1 MKKLA
6 IFALLLCFISPL
18 WAMPP
23 MPGSGL
29 THDGSIREID
39 ELPATSFFN
48 SDSPASSD
56 SGVML
61 RSAKYPVS
69 VSSTGN
75 KKILVILAEF
85 PGETRTVHSIKRDE
99 DITEDFP
106 ALTFRSGHTA
116 DYYKKILET
125 GSGLTMKQYYLDQ
138 SRNKLNL
145 SFHILGP
152 YMANHC
158 YAYYGENDLSPHNFN
173 NDKYPY
179 ILVKEMLD
187 QAAADPGAPS
197 DLDGC
202 TVIIIHSGPGEEAG
216 TSNPPLNE
224 DAEFCIW
231 SHRDTLKKHDID
243 PIDVNGTTYNSYL
256 IVPEYNY
263 YHGDYEATIGVFCHE
278 FGHVIGLPDAYDTN
292 YSTTGV
298 GQWSLMGGGS
308 WGSVGTD
315 GFSPGSDPAPFMA
328 WERLALGWI
337 DEEEI
342 ELESG
347 ESAPYE
353 FSNINDASKVLTVKL
368 TDDQYLLFEGK
379 ARNKPG
385 TGMYVMETGLMVT
398 QIHKGI
404 LEKYWTA
411 NRINNGS
418 GRPHGAMVV
427 EAKAENYKANGL
439 GNLWRSGHTEANRF
453 TTEALFRA
461 STVTSLKPAKNV
473 ATASA
478 FLIGILAAW
487 YKKRKKLCALIA
499 IIALATFISTGC
511 VISSGGGGTY
521 DVGPNTNY
529 YMSTTNVH
537 SKTGISGITISNI
550 NCNSDGSGS
559 FVISRE

>member
-48 SDSPASSD
+48 SDSPAPSD

-75 KKILVILAEF
+75 KKILVILAYYQDLPF
-85 PGETRTVHSIKRDE
+85 NYDTGSSATHNV
-99 DITEDFP
+99 
-106 ALTFRSGHTA
+106 
-116 DYYKKILET
+116 DYYTDLLQ

-145 SFHILGP
+145 SFRMVGPYEADHDYAWYGANDLAGNDVRAANLVYEMLGKADADLGP
-152 YMANHC
+152 SE
-158 YAYYGENDLSPHNFN
+158 G
-173 NDKYPY
+173 
-179 ILVKEMLD
+179 LD
-187 QAAADPGAPS
+187 N
-197 DLDGC
+197 C
-202 TVIIIHSGPGEEAG
+202 TVIVIHSGPGEEAG
-216 TSNPPLNE
+216 KSNPPYDIN
-224 DAEFCIW
+224 AENCIW
-231 SHRDTLKKHDID
+231 SHRDKLSKHGSSGLA
-243 PIDVNGTTYNSYL
+243 PRAAGGTTFDSFL

-263 YHGDYEATIGVFCHE
+263 YHGLFEATIGVFCHE
-278 FGHVIGLPDAYDTN
+278 FGHVIGLPDAYDTS
-292 YSTTGV
+292 YATTGV

-308 WGSVGTD
+308 WGSVGRD
-315 GFSPGSDPAPFMA
+315 GVSPGADPAPFMA

-347 ESAPYE
+347 ESATCSFPD
-353 FSNINDASKVLTVKL
+353 INDASKVLTVKL

-379 ARNKPG
+379 ARNMPG

-411 NRINNGS
+411 NRINNTS
-418 GRPHGAMVV
+418 YRPHGAMVV
-427 EAKAENYKANGL
+427 EAKAENYEANGL

-453 TTEALFRA
+453 TTTALFRA
-461 STVTSLKPAKNV
+461 STATSLKPAKNV

-487 YKKRKKLCALIA
+487 YKKRRKLCAIIA

-529 YMSTTNVH
+529 YVFTDKVH

-559 FVISRE
+559 FFISRE